1 MPKGSLL
8 GQWTHVPVGTEAQK
22 PYEMKISQNIEKKI
36 STIKNSYLTKEKRNK
51 FINLANVFILYKQVY
66 NYILS
71 VETMFSLS
79 FVDRLFCCCIAL

>member
-36 STIKNSYLTKEKRNK
+36 STIKNSYLTKETLMKNTTNLSTWPMCLYYINK
-51 FINLANVFILYKQVY
+51 YIIIFYQWRQCFLYH
-66 NYILS
+66 L
-71 VETMFSLS
+71 
-79 FVDRLFCCCIAL
+79 